1 VSEPSGKQCDI
12 QAVEGKQCDIAFQ
25 PDARQRLSE
34 LLGGYRRTA
43 LVHLAA
49 ELRIADHLAAGP
61 VTSAELAETTGAQ
74 PEALHQVLRALAGIG
89 VLRHDSDGRF
99 ALTETGELLRTE
111 APGSM
116 HGAAVY
122 FGSLSYRAYT
132 GLLDAVRDGG
142 IAFDRVFG
150 TDYYGHLD
158 RHPTLAGYY
167 HQMIAL
173 PRGTAA
179 VLAGLFDFTAY
190 HTIVDVGGGNG
201 SLLAELISLLPHAK
215 GVVYELPLSA
225 PSVAD
230 VLAEWE
236 LGDRCMFVPGD
247 FRQSVPPDG
256 DVYLL
261 SRVLANWPDAEAVR
275 ILANCRAAMLP
286 GARLVIFEMV
296 MPTPVTEGT
305 FTVEGDINALAHF
318 GGAVRSREEFERVLT
333 SAGFSLRSLTPVGPG
348 IPWSLLE
355 CEVR

>member
-1 VSEPSGKQCDI
+1 MTE
-12 QAVEGKQCDIAFQ
+12 
-25 PDARQRLSE
+25 ARQRLTD

-49 ELRIADHLAAGP
+49 ELSIADHLAGRAA
-61 VTSAELAETTGAQ
+61 TSAELAETVGAR

-89 VLRHDSDGRF
+89 VLRHTGDDRF
-99 ALTETGELLRTE
+99 ALTEVGELLRST

-122 FGSLSYRAYT
+122 FGALSYRAYT
-132 GLLDAVRDGG
+132 GLLDAVRHGG
-142 IAFDRVFG
+142 VAFERVFG
-150 TDYYGHLD
+150 TGYYDHLD
-158 RHPTLAGYY
+158 QHPRLAGYY

-173 PRGTAA
+173 PRGTGA

-215 GVVYELPLSA
+215 GVVYELALSA
-225 PSVAD
+225 PSVAE
-230 VLAEWE
+230 VLSEWE
-236 LGDRCMFVPGD
+236 LGDRCVFVPGD
-247 FRQSVPPDG
+247 FRESVPPGG

-261 SRVLANWPDAEAVR
+261 SRVLANWADADAVR

-296 MPTPVTEGT
+296 MPSPVTEGA
-305 FTVEGDINALAHF
+305 FPVEGDLNALAHF
-318 GGAVRSREEFERVLT
+318 GGAVRSRAEFDRILT
-333 SAGFSLRSLTPVGPG
+333 AAGFGLRSLTPVGPG
-348 IPWSLLE
+348 VPWSLIE
-355 CEVR
+355 CEVRA